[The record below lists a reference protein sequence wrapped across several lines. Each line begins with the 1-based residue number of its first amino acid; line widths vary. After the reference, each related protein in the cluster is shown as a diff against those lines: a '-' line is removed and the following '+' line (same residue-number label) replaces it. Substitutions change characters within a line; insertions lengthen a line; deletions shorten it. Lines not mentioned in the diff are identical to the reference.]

1 MKFISI
7 LLLSIIISL
16 MSFSKSFS
24 VTSSVPP
31 EGGYGTV
38 KFNNG
43 NIMVGI
49 FDRNY
54 RWCKKCV
61 LTYTTSKNR
70 LEGDFYRDG
79 KILVPKNGSIF
90 YDNKRSLI
98 FKGLWKKTESNA
110 YDFAGGTIEYKGK
123 IYKSNTMTVIRAGEE
138 VIKKHYAP
146 KIKIAEKPKKENPK
160 KKQPKKSPDN
170 NKIVAASS
178 GTGFYVSNKGHII
191 SNHHVVEGCNTVKLT
206 FKGKE
211 VAADVLA
218 VDKMNDLAILKADL
232 IPKKVYSVATEDASL
247 LEDIII
253 AGYPLGKKVSAAIKT
268 SKGSITALAGYGD
281 NYSEFQTD
289 AALNQGN
296 SGGPIMDQKGNV
308 VGVAVANYGK
318 KAGVESFNFGIKSST
333 LKTFANANGLKFLP
347 PNNRDLSNKDLG
359 QLITEATIYLECHMT
374 VAKIKR
380 MIAEAENRKAFFSEY
395 Q

>member
-90 YDNKRSLI
+90 
-98 FKGLWKKTESNA
+98 
-110 YDFAGGTIEYKGK
+110 
-123 IYKSNTMTVIRAGEE
+123 
-138 VIKKHYAP
+138 
-146 KIKIAEKPKKENPK
+146 
-160 KKQPKKSPDN
+160 
-170 NKIVAASS
+170 
-178 GTGFYVSNKGHII
+178 
-191 SNHHVVEGCNTVKLT
+191 
-206 FKGKE
+206 
-211 VAADVLA
+211 
-218 VDKMNDLAILKADL
+218 
-232 IPKKVYSVATEDASL
+232 
-247 LEDIII
+247 
-253 AGYPLGKKVSAAIKT
+253 
-268 SKGSITALAGYGD
+268 
-281 NYSEFQTD
+281 
-289 AALNQGN
+289 
-296 SGGPIMDQKGNV
+296 
-308 VGVAVANYGK
+308 
-318 KAGVESFNFGIKSST
+318 
-333 LKTFANANGLKFLP
+333 
-347 PNNRDLSNKDLG
+347 
-359 QLITEATIYLECHMT
+359 
-374 VAKIKR
+374 
-380 MIAEAENRKAFFSEY
+380 
-395 Q
+395 

>member
-146 KIKIAEKPKKENPK
+146 KIKIAEKPKKARTK
-160 KKQPKKSPDN
+160 KKKPKKSPDD

-178 GTGFYVSNKGHII
+178 GTGFYVSNTGHII

-211 VAADVLA
+211 VSADVLA

-232 IPKKVYSVATEDASL
+232 TPSKVYSVATEDASL

-268 SKGSITALAGYGD
+268 SKGSITALAG
-281 NYSEFQTD
+281 
-289 AALNQGN
+289 LW
-296 SGGPIMDQKGNV
+296 
-308 VGVAVANYGK
+308 
-318 KAGVESFNFGIKSST
+318 
-333 LKTFANANGLKFLP
+333 
-347 PNNRDLSNKDLG
+347 R
-359 QLITEATIYLECHMT
+359 
-374 VAKIKR
+374 
-380 MIAEAENRKAFFSEY
+380 
-395 Q
+395 